1 MLLFIYIKIYS
12 FTFVRSAHII
22 QTRREENAGRRIEDS
37 DLQELSRGALY
48 IEGGNIMF
56 VVEAIV
62 ASVVMAMYVGA
73 EWTAE
78 SVLEEEDE

>member
-1 MLLFIYIKIYS
+1 
-12 FTFVRSAHII
+12 
-22 QTRREENAGRRIEDS
+22 
-37 DLQELSRGALY
+37 
-48 IEGGNIMF
+48 MF

-78 SVLEEEDE
+78 SVLEERDK